1 MFFLSSI
8 LYNYHTGITNTYAQ
22 WYTMLNNYGR
32 WLMKI
37 NHEIF
42 SINIAV
48 LLFGMAG
55 LFAKAVALPA
65 LIITLGRVLFSSI
78 TLLIVAYFFKISLKL
93 KKRQHLFY
101 FIGAGIIL
109 ALHWWSFL
117 YAIQLSSVAIG
128 TITFSTFPL
137 FVTILSALLFKERL
151 LTKQIM
157 MCLLII
163 IGVIL
168 TIPSLSL
175 ANQDF
180 QGVITGLFSAL
191 TYALLTLINKYFSSR
206 YPSVTI
212 SFYEQLSSSVILLPS
227 LLLQPVIFQGRDI
240 AMIMFLGIICTAL
253 AHTLFISSLKGIS
266 GYIAGMISSLES
278 VYSIIFAMILFQEI
292 PTFKEAT
299 GALIIIATVMISQL
313 PQTGGTKNGT

>member
-1 MFFLSSI
+1 
-8 LYNYHTGITNTYAQ
+8 
-22 WYTMLNNYGR
+22 
-32 WLMKI
+32 MKI
-37 NHEIF
+37 NHEIL

-55 LFAKAVALPA
+55 LFAKAIALPA
-65 LIITLGRVLFSSI
+65 LIITLGRVIFSSI
-78 TLLIVAYFFKISLKL
+78 TLLLIAYFFKISLKL

-101 FIGAGIIL
+101 FIGAGVIL

-137 FVTILSALLFKERL
+137 FVTLLSSLLFKERL
-151 LTKQIM
+151 HPKQII

-163 IGVIL
+163 LGVTM

-175 ANQDF
+175 ANHDV
-180 QGVITGLFSAL
+180 QGVIMGLFSAF

-212 SFYEQLSSSVILLPS
+212 SFYEQFSSSVILLPS
-227 LLLQPVIFQGRDI
+227 LLLQPIIFQGRDI
-240 AMIMFLGIICTAL
+240 AMVMFLGIICTAL
-253 AHTLFISSLKGIS
+253 AHTLFISSLKGVS
-266 GYIAGMISSLES
+266 GHIAGMISSLES
-278 VYSIIFAMILFQEI
+278 VYSIVFAMILFQEI
-292 PTFKEAT
+292 PTFKEAA
-299 GALIIIATVMISQL
+299 GALLIIASVMISQL
-313 PQTGGTKNGT
+313 PQTGGRKNGT